1 MSDGGQPLEKDAGF
15 FESESSVPALHW
27 KPSIWGWTQ
36 CPRAL
41 PPCSWNHPV
50 LTRMRMVSGAEIE
63 QHEQNP
69 VQLQAALALLFL
81 CSHFGVIKAALESIR
96 VSLVSF

>member
-1 MSDGGQPLEKDAGF
+1 MAGSPWRRMLGSLKVKVLSQP
-15 FESESSVPALHW
+15 SVGSL
-27 KPSIWGWTQ
+27 SIWGRTL

-50 LTRMRMVSGAEIE
+50 LTRVRMVSGAEIE

-69 VQLQAALALLFL
+69 VQLQAALALLIL
-81 CSHFGVIKAALESIR
+81 CSHFGVIKAALESTR
-96 VSLVSF
+96 VCLVSF